1 MEESASVNSHCLV
14 LRDPS
19 PPIPSWI
26 RKAGDGDLLSLIL
39 ISCLGIRW
47 KPMFCPQKW
56 ERKHHLT
63 VRCWVCV
70 FSLPLPSPNLEPL
83 GEFGRLGGSSKDN
96 INLSEI
102 LSMRP
107 LFISL
112 KQRLVESL
120 HCLASK
126 PRGLR
131 SCYNF
136 NFPCPHLNLELLSLL
151 CGPRD
156 SSSASSGLIDC
167 LLWKDT
173 ALKHFPYLELC
184 YWLCGSVCD
193 SGVGEGVE
201 VWIKGR
207 VLSSPKSLPTF
218 PFASS
223 SAEGK
228 PRPLSMPADASWMGI
243 VDPFARPRGHGR
255 KGKLNLGA
263 NWKAPDLE
271 SKAQAPIS
279 ALVLSEF

>member
-1 MEESASVNSHCLV
+1 MPAFE
-14 LRDPS
+14 
-19 PPIPSWI
+19 
-26 RKAGDGDLLSLIL
+26 
-39 ISCLGIRW
+39 LGVAFFALW
-47 KPMFCPQKW
+47 
-56 ERKHHLT
+56 T
-63 VRCWVCV
+63 
-70 FSLPLPSPNLEPL
+70 
-83 GEFGRLGGSSKDN
+83 
-96 INLSEI
+96 
-102 LSMRP
+102 
-107 LFISL
+107 
-112 KQRLVESL
+112 QRLKFSFFW
-120 HCLASK
+120 
-126 PRGLR
+126 P
-131 SCYNF
+131 N
-136 NFPCPHLNLELLSLL
+136 
-151 CGPRD
+151 
-156 SSSASSGLIDC
+156 C

-263 NWKAPDLE
+263 N
-271 SKAQAPIS
+271 
-279 ALVLSEF
+279 